1 MSTSD
6 DQQFEDYL
14 KQFRPLAPESLQTV
28 MQRRASTRRVV
39 FIQWVAATAVL
50 ISAVIMMWPRSKPTT
65 LVERT
70 GSLAGLDQITNSQ
83 PLTIGSANDLLAHS
97 PSVKAAVDLVA
108 FRPRAPQLPKGT
120 QSALALLS
128 KENTK
133 P

>member
-1 MSTSD
+1 VLTSD
-6 DQQFEDYL
+6 DLEFQEYL

-28 MQRRASTRRVV
+28 THRRNSPRRVV
-39 FIQWVAATAVL
+39 FILWAAAAAVL
-50 ISAVIMMWPRSKPTT
+50 ISVVIMMWPRPKPIS

-70 GSLAGLDQITNSQ
+70 GSLAGLEQITNSQ
-83 PLTIGSANDLLAHS
+83 PLTLGSVNVLLANA
-97 PSVKAAVDLVA
+97 PSVEAAVDLVA
-108 FRPRAPQLPKGT
+108 FQPRTTQLPKGK